1 MNKNELYSLLKT
13 AFKRWLQDAPIR
25 AAALTF
31 FIILPL
37 PTLLLV
43 IISFFSQFIGQ
54 EQAIQIIMQQITAL
68 AGPAIAQLFSDLI
81 VGTGSPFTSP
91 WTAAVV
97 VGFSLVGGIGAFS
110 VLR

>member
-1 MNKNELYSLLKT
+1 MDKQELYSIFKT

-37 PTLLLV
+37 PTLLL
-43 IISFFSQFIGQ
+43 IIIALFSQFIGQ

-68 AGPAIAQLFSDLI
+68 TDQSQNYSA
-81 VGTGSPFTSP
+81 T
-91 WTAAVV
+91 
-97 VGFSLVGGIGAFS
+97 
-110 VLR
+110 